1 LCIRSN
7 GSSPRSSTLIPISR
21 IKILDEIQT
30 FGVMVAKG
38 QKSRHVPQLGQN
50 NLGNKL
56 GVHLRWEMKCYQTKW
71 KNVGGKGKDSSHL
84 QGALGIHK
92 EL

>member
-1 LCIRSN
+1 MLFLYVLYSWWII
-7 GSSPRSSTLIPISR
+7 TLT
-21 IKILDEIQT
+21 LELQ
-30 FGVMVAKG
+30 A
-38 QKSRHVPQLGQN
+38 QLGQD

-56 GVHLRWEMKCYQTKW
+56 GVHLRQEMKCYQTKW

-92 EL
+92 ELWMIRAIVLKD